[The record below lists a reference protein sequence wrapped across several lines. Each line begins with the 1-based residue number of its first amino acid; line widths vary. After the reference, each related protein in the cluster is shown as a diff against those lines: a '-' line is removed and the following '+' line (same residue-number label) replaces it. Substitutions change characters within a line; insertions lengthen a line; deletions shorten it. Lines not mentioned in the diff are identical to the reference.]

1 MRQFD
6 LSSSIGQLREIAEV
20 LELNWAE
27 TKEYWKDANAESFQ
41 EEHVV
46 PLLQEINSAMSVMQ
60 RMADM
65 TRQAQREC
73 LPERENE
80 YL

>member
-6 LSSSIGQLREIAEV
+6 LSSGIGRLREIAEV
-20 LELNWAE
+20 VELNWAE
-27 TKEYWKDANAESFQ
+27 TKEYWKDSNMESFQ
-41 EEHVV
+41 EEHVQ
-46 PLLQEINSAMSVMQ
+46 PFLIEINNAMSVMQ
-60 RMADM
+60 RMADL

>member
-6 LSSSIGQLREIAEV
+6 LSSSIGRLREIAEV
-20 LELNWAE
+20 LERNWAE
-27 TKEYWKDANAESFQ
+27 TKEYWKDAKMESFQ
-41 EEHVV
+41 EEHVQ
-46 PLLQEINSAMSVMQ
+46 PFLLEIGNAMSVMQ
-60 RMADM
+60 RMSDL

>member
-6 LSSSIGQLREIAEV
+6 LSSNVGRLREIAEV
-20 LELNWAE
+20 LDVNWAE

-41 EEHVV
+41 EEHLQ
-46 PLLQEINSAMSVMQ
+46 PFLLGINNAMSVMQ
-60 RMADM
+60 RMSDL

>member
-6 LSSSIGQLREIAEV
+6 LSSSIGRLREAAEV
-20 LELNWAE
+20 LERNWAE

-41 EEHVV
+41 EEHIQ
-46 PLLQEINSAMSVMQ
+46 PFFLEINTAMSVMQ
-60 RMADM
+60 QMADL

-73 LPERENE
+73 LPERQNE
-80 YL
+80 FL